1 MGSKNNNTTDIRMDI
16 FKRREEEEMKMF
28 IFNHIKE
35 NNNIII
41 DV

>member
-1 MGSKNNNTTDIRMDI
+1 MDI